1 MKKNPIYRVFQR
13 ENKRLIRYPRY
24 LVILTLGAVFSFVF
38 FATMTRE
45 GQPQRLPVGVV
56 DMDGSYLSRRICHE
70 LDATPGVQVKEVFTN
85 HMAARRAMQRGDI
98 YAFYEI
104 PKGTYNEVLQFHAPK
119 FVLYN
124 NSAYLLAGTLCYKQ
138 LATMGMLAAGAV
150 QREVLRKKGYGE
162 KEIMGLIQPVAFET
176 RNISNP
182 WINYGVY
189 LMTTLIPAIM
199 AFIALMHTSF
209 SIARERQRR
218 TVKHWMK
225 KANGSALYALLGKM
239 IPYLMWYTL
248 LTMTANLI
256 MFGFM
261 DFPMNGS
268 WVLMILNTV
277 LLIFAAQCA
286 AALIAS
292 CIPDPSLAMSVS
304 TLYSAMSF
312 SLSGFSFPI
321 EAMPGFFQ
329 SFSWLYPIRHYFLNY
344 TDIAINGSNLH
355 QCWPHICALMGFGLL
370 LLLGAMVLKWQVN
383 NNTAEVPKVKDE
395 LKKVK

>member
-1 MKKNPIYRVFQR
+1 MITNPIYRVFLR
-13 ENKRLIRYPRY
+13 ESRRLIRYPRY
-24 LVILTLGAVFSFVF
+24 LVILTIGAVFSFIF
-38 FATMTRE
+38 FATMTNE

-70 LDATPGVQVKEVFTN
+70 LDATPGVKVKEVFGN
-85 HMAARRAMQRGDI
+85 HEAARRAMQRGEI

-124 NSAYLLAGTLCYKQ
+124 NACYLLAGTLCYKQ
-138 LATMGMLAAGAV
+138 LATMGMLAAGGV
-150 QREVLRKKGYGE
+150 QREVLRKKGHGE
-162 KEIMGLIQPVAFET
+162 DDIMGLIQPVAFET

-199 AFIALMHTSF
+199 AFIVLMHTAF
-209 SIARERQRR
+209 SIVRERQRR

-239 IPYLMWYTL
+239 LPYTLWYTM
-248 LTMTANLI
+248 LTLTANLA

-268 WVLMILNTV
+268 W
-277 LLIFAAQCA
+277 LL
-286 AALIAS
+286 
-292 CIPDPSLAMSVS
+292 
-304 TLYSAMSF
+304 
-312 SLSGFSFPI
+312 
-321 EAMPGFFQ
+321 
-329 SFSWLYPIRHYFLNY
+329 
-344 TDIAINGSNLH
+344 LH
-355 QCWPHICALMGFGLL
+355 QRPIAGHECVYDLQRHVVLAERILLPHRRHAGILQEFLVALPHTALLPELHRHSHQRKQPAPVLAAFLCADSLWTVADNWSH
-370 LLLGAMVLKWQVN
+370 GAERTGEQKHCRGQAEQV
-383 NNTAEVPKVKDE
+383 
-395 LKKVK
+395 

>member
-1 MKKNPIYRVFQR
+1 MITNPIYRVFLR
-13 ENKRLIRYPRY
+13 ESRRLIRYPRY
-24 LVILTLGAVFSFVF
+24 LVILTIGAVFSFIF
-38 FATMTRE
+38 FATMTNE

-70 LDATPGVQVKEVFTN
+70 LDATPGVKVKEVFGN
-85 HMAARRAMQRGDI
+85 HEAARRAMQRGEI

-124 NSAYLLAGTLCYKQ
+124 NACYLLAGTLCYKQ
-138 LATMGMLAAGAV
+138 LATMGMLAAGGV
-150 QREVLRKKGYGE
+150 QREVLRKKGHGE
-162 KEIMGLIQPVAFET
+162 DDIMGLIQPVAFET

-199 AFIALMHTSF
+199 AFIVLMHTAF
-209 SIARERQRR
+209 SIVRERQRR

-239 IPYLMWYTL
+239 LPYTLWYTM
-248 LTMTANLI
+248 LTLTANLA

-268 WVLMILNTV
+268 WLLMVLNTV
-277 LLIFAAQCA
+277 LLIVAAQCA
-286 AALIAS
+286 GGFIAS
-292 CIPDPSLAMSVS
+292 CINDPSLAMSVC
-304 TLYSAMSF
+304 TIYSAMSF

-321 EAMPGFFQ
+321 DAMPGFFK

-344 TDIAINGSNLH
+344 TDIAINGNNLH
-355 QCWPHICALMGFGLL
+355 QCWPHFCALIAFGLL
-370 LLLGAMVLKWQVN
+370 LIIGAMVLKGQVN
-383 NNTAEVPKVKDE
+383 KNTAEVRLNKFKV
-395 LKKVK
+395 

>member
-1 MKKNPIYRVFQR
+1 MRKNPVYRVFLR
-13 ENKRLIRYPRY
+13 EVKRLIARPRY
-24 LVILTLGAVFSFVF
+24 LVILTIGAVISFVF
-38 FATMTRE
+38 FATMTEE

-56 DMDGSYLSRRICHE
+56 DLDGSYLSRRICHE
-70 LDATPGVQVKEVFTN
+70 LDATPGVQVREVYTN
-85 HMAARRAMQRGDI
+85 HMEARRAMQRGEI

-104 PKGTYNEVLQFHAPK
+104 PQGTYNEVLQFKSPH

-138 LATMGMLAAGAV
+138 LATMGMLATGGV
-150 QREVLRKKGYGE
+150 QREILRKKGYGE

-199 AFIALMHTSF
+199 AFIALMHTAF
-209 SIARERQRR
+209 SISIERKQRTLKR
-218 TVKHWMK
+218 WMK
-225 KANGSALYALLGKM
+225 KANGSALYALFGKM
-239 IPYLMWYTL
+239 LPYTL
-248 LTMTANLI
+248 WYSFLTLIANLI

-268 WVLMILNTV
+268 WGLMILNSL

-286 AALIAS
+286 GCLIAG
-292 CIPDPSLAMSVS
+292 CINDPSLAMSVS

-321 EAMPGFFQ
+321 DAMPGFFE

-344 TDIAINGSNLH
+344 TDIAINGNNFH
-355 QCWPHICALMGFGLL
+355 QCWPHFCALLAFGFL
-370 LLLGAMVLKWQVN
+370 LLLGAATFHHQFKK
-383 NNTAEVPKVKDE
+383 NTA
-395 LKKVK
+395 

>member
-1 MKKNPIYRVFQR
+1 MIVNPVYRVFQR
-13 ENKRLIRYPRY
+13 ECKRLIRYPRY
-24 LVILTLGAVFSFVF
+24 LVILTIGVVFSFVF
-38 FATMTRE
+38 FATMTDE

-70 LDATPGVQVKEVFTN
+70 LDATPGVQVKEVFGN
-85 HMAARRAMQRGDI
+85 HMAARRAMQRGEI

-124 NSAYLLAGTLCYKQ
+124 NASYLLAGTLCYKQ
-138 LATMGMLAAGAV
+138 LATMGMLAAGGV

-189 LMTTLIPAIM
+189 LMTTLIPAII
-199 AFIALMHTSF
+199 AFVALMHTAF
-209 SIARERQRR
+209 SIVRERQRR

-225 KANGSALYALLGKM
+225 KAHGSALYALLGKM
-239 IPYLMWYTL
+239 LPYNLWYTL
-248 LTMTANLI
+248 LALTANLI

-268 WVLMILNTV
+268 WLLMVLSTI

-286 AALIAS
+286 GCFIAG
-292 CIPDPSLAMSVS
+292 CINDPSLAMSVC

-321 EAMPGFFQ
+321 DAMPGFFQ
-329 SFSWLYPIRHYFLNY
+329 SFAWLYPIRHYFLNY
-344 TDIAINGSNLH
+344 TSIAINGNNLS
-355 QCWPHICALMGFGLL
+355 QCWPYICSLLAFGLL

-383 NNTAEVPKVKDE
+383 KNTAEVEKKNLVKIKE
-395 LKKVK
+395 

>member
-1 MKKNPIYRVFQR
+1 MR
-13 ENKRLIRYPRY
+13 ECKRLIRYPRY
-24 LVILTLGAVFSFVF
+24 LVILTIGAAFSFVF
-38 FATMTRE
+38 FATMTQE

-70 LDATPGVQVKEVFTN
+70 LNATPGVQVKEIYNN
-85 HMAARRAMQRGDI
+85 HMEARRAMQRGEI
-98 YAFYEI
+98 FAFYEI

-124 NSAYLLAGTLCYKQ
+124 NACYLLAGTLCYKQ
-138 LATMGMLAAGAV
+138 LATMGMLAAGGV

-162 KEIMGLIQPVAFET
+162 KAIMGLIQPVAFET

-199 AFIALMHTSF
+199 AFIALMHTGF
-209 SIARERQRR
+209 SIVRERQRR

-225 KANGSALYALLGKM
+225 KAHGSALYALLGKM
-239 IPYLMWYTL
+239 LPYTL
-248 LTMTANLI
+248 WYSLLALTANVV

-268 WVLMILNTV
+268 WLLMVANTV
-277 LLIFAAQCA
+277 LLILAAQCA
-286 AALIAS
+286 GCMIAS
-292 CIPDPSLAMSVS
+292 CINDPSLAMSVC
-304 TLYSAMSF
+304 TLYSAISF

-321 EAMPGFFQ
+321 DAMPGFFK

-344 TDIAINGSNLH
+344 TDIAINGNNLH
-355 QCWPHICALMGFGLL
+355 QAWPHFCALIAFGLL

-383 NNTAEVPKVKDE
+383 NNTAEV
-395 LKKVK
+395 KKVKVKSEK